1 MDNNDDINILS
12 IPKGKK
18 LILEKININDFPEY
32 KKRLKNL
39 FEEPS
44 NYFNDDLGN
53 KKIRIGKLHQSENAF
68 LTKKLLTKKHRYSMS
83 QTNYDISTISEKVD
97 KKFNKIK
104 KRYINDYE
112 IDEIFNKFKKH
123 KKNSKINLTAQN
135 TFFNSTANSRE
146 RTKTKNNTS
155 NINKTNNN
163 KDIKWEIT
171 PNKAKKIDFLK
182 TSDYFYIK
190 TPKKI
195 MSNKN
200 IKLFNLK
207 DYINKVIKKNKNS
220 KFFQLH
226 KNIPACLLK
235 TSDSIINRNN
245 LLASQS
251 QYLTSIKNNET
262 CKKEL
267 KNALISQEIAFLF
280 QKEKEQKFSILC
292 DYLSQILKRPL
303 NNLIINNSYDFR
315 LESDIKNK
323 IQINLNSYFPEKKYS
338 WKNDLRKNSST
349 QEILDKLK
357 NGEILREMKLKECC
371 YSNDEKIL
379 KKKQIKKINYLKERL
394 PKENVDN
401 LVNNINSVFKNYDD
415 LVVNGKNLYK
425 VEYDICKNIKG
436 RKIINYFED
445 FIKDEEKNDKLFA
458 RNLTQENFY
467 ARRNMKI

>member
-32 KKRLKNL
+32 KKRLKKH
-39 FEEPS
+39 FEEPT
-44 NYFNDDLGN
+44 NYFNDDFGN
-53 KKIRIGKLHQSENAF
+53 KKIRIGKLHQSENTF
-68 LTKKLLTKKHRYSMS
+68 LTKKLLTKKHRGSVS
-83 QTNYDISTISEKVD
+83 QTNYDISTISEKIDKFD
-97 KKFNKIK
+97 KKNTKLK

-112 IDEIFNKFKKH
+112 IDEIFNKFKNH
-123 KKNSKINLTAQN
+123 RKNSNINLTAQN
-135 TFFNSTANSRE
+135 TFINSTTNSRE
-146 RTKTKNNTS
+146 SSNTKNNA
-155 NINKTNNN
+155 NNN

-171 PNKAKKIDFLK
+171 PNKVKKIDFLK
-182 TSDYFYIK
+182 TSDNFYIK
-190 TPKKI
+190 TPKKVK
-195 MSNKN
+195 SNKN

-235 TSDSIINRNN
+235 TSDNIINRNK
-245 LLASQS
+245 LLSSQA
-251 QYLTSIKNNET
+251 QYLTTVKNNET
-262 CKKEL
+262 YKKEL
-267 KNALISQEIAFLF
+267 KNALTSQEIAFLF

-292 DYLSQILKRPL
+292 NYMSQILKKPL

-315 LESDIKNK
+315 LKSDIKNK
-323 IQINLNSYFPEKKYS
+323 IQNNLNSYFPDKQFS
-338 WKNDLRKNSST
+338 WKNDLRKNNSSKK
-349 QEILDKLK
+349 ILVKLK
-357 NGEILREMKLKECC
+357 NDEIIREMKLKECC
-371 YSNDEKIL
+371 YSNDKKIL
-379 KKKQIKKINYLKERL
+379 KKNQIKKINYLRERL
-394 PKENVDN
+394 PKENADN
-401 LVNNINSVFKNYDD
+401 LVNNINNVFKNYDD

-458 RNLTQENFY
+458 RNLTQEKFY
-467 ARRNMKI
+467 VRNMKI